1 MQPSVL
7 LLDPVRNLV
16 LVCWMDLQTPIVKRP
31 GGLRYDRM
39 DVEERERQLTGTRPK
54 TMAVALG
61 GFLPV
66 CAGRTLPSGGSEPS
80 P

>member
-1 MQPSVL
+1 MQSATRRSSAEPRLS
-7 LLDPVRNLV
+7 LLDGFADAYR
-16 LVCWMDLQTPIVKRP
+16 KRP

-61 GFLPV
+61 GFSRFV
-66 CAGRTLPSGGSEPS
+66 GRTLPVSRI
-80 P
+80 

>member
-7 LLDPVRNLV
+7 LLDPVWNLV

-61 GFLPV
+61 GF
-66 CAGRTLPSGGSEPS
+66 PSLCWENSALWRI
-80 P
+80 